1 MSNYNFNNKVNTTN
15 TQASENEQKNIQ
27 DKSGID
33 YLNNYPS
40 NNNVDSKRKIIK
52 TLVIFGGAV
61 ILLAG
66 ILTLILLLVNKN

>member
-40 NNNVDSKRKIIK
+40 NRFKKKNYKDISYFWGSSNFTCWYTNINFIVSK
-52 TLVIFGGAV
+52 
-61 ILLAG
+61 
-66 ILTLILLLVNKN
+66 